1 MRILSLLWVWI
12 GLTACTQPPS
22 ERITSVQGPIAA
34 DSLGIALVHEH
45 ILVDFIG
52 ADSIRPGRYHRDSV
66 IEKALPHLLALRK
79 KGCRSLFEC
88 TPAYLGRDP
97 LLLRELSIRSGLHI
111 VTNTGYYGAAG
122 QRFLPAH
129 VFTET
134 AEQLAARWV
143 TEFENGIDNTD
154 IKPGFMKLGADTGP
168 LTEAQRKIMMA
179 GALAHKQTGMT
190 VAVHLGDGRAAQE
203 VLSILRSQGVAPE
216 AFVWVHAQNEKS
228 LSVHQEMASAGAW
241 VEFDSVNPESIEQYV
256 GFLTFMKQQNLLHRT
271 LLSHDAGWYHVGESG
286 GGNYRGYL
294 ALFDSLLPRL
304 RQEGFTQNELDLV
317 LIKNPAQ
324 AFALRVRTNGH

>member
-1 MRILSLLWVWI
+1 M
-12 GLTACTQPPS
+12 
-22 ERITSVQGPIAA
+22 SVRGPLAA
-34 DSLGIALVHEH
+34 DSLGIALAHEH
-45 ILVDFIG
+45 VLVDFIG

-66 IEKALPHLLALRK
+66 VEKALPHLRELRK

-97 LLLRELSIRSGLHI
+97 LLLRQLSEQSGLHL

-143 TEFENGIDNTD
+143 GEFENGIDNTG

-203 VLSILRSQGVAPE
+203 VLSILQSQGLAPN
-216 AFVWVHAQNEKS
+216 AFVWVHAQNEKR
-228 LSVHQEMASAGAW
+228 LSVHQTMASAGVW
-241 VEFDSVNPESIEQYV
+241 VEFDSVSPENLEQYV
-256 GFLTFMKQQNLLHRT
+256 AFMNFMKQQNLLHRT
-271 LLSHDAGWYHVGESG
+271 LLSHDAGWYHVGEPG
-286 GGNYRGYL
+286 GGNYRGYG
-294 ALFDSLLPRL
+294 ALFDVLLPRL
-304 RQEGFTQNELDLV
+304 QQEGFTQEELTLV
-317 LIKNPAQ
+317 LVTNPAQ
-324 AFALRVRTNGH
+324 AFALAVRTNRYGI